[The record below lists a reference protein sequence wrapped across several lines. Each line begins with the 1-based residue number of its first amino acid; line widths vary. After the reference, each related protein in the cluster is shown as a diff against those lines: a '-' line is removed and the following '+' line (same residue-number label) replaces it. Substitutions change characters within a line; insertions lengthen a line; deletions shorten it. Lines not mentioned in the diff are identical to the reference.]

1 MVFKIKAIYFSFYP
15 TTNGQL
21 LAMIILIRHK
31 KKNEMD
37 TERFKV
43 IRGATHSIFQ
53 LYDGIKMFMIMLMI
67 SVVWTDFIV
76 NLKEIIISKAKLK
89 LDKII
94 IGKRVLTGILMDSI

>member
-1 MVFKIKAIYFSFYP
+1 MVFKIKAVYFSFYP
-15 TTNGQL
+15 TTNGLL

-31 KKNEMD
+31 KNEMG